1 MELKKDLRLEMT
13 KEQMQAL
20 KQVADILTDM
30 ELGMEEE
37 DLDLLQNKYEEEL
50 DFVPHHKALPTA
62 IDYIGTLLG
71 IAEIVEEMGEEDY
84 VG

>member
-1 MELKKDLRLEMT
+1 MELKKELKLTMT
-13 KEQMQAL
+13 KEQVQAL

-30 ELGMEEE
+30 DLDMENE
-37 DLDLLQNKYEEEL
+37 DLDIIQDRYEEEL
-50 DFVPHHKALPTA
+50 DYVPHTQALPTA

-71 IAEIVEEMGEEDY
+71 MAEIVEEKGEEEN

>member
-1 MELKKDLRLEMT
+1 MELKKELRLEMT
-13 KEQMQAL
+13 KEQAQAL

-30 ELGMEEE
+30 ELDMESE
-37 DLDLLQNKYEEEL
+37 DLDLIQEEYEKDL
-50 DFVPHHKALPTA
+50 DYLPHNKALPTA

-71 IAEIVEEMGEEDY
+71 MAEIVEEKGEEDY

>member
-13 KEQMQAL
+13 KEQAQAL
-20 KQVADILTDM
+20 NIVVSMLTEMELDM
-30 ELGMEEE
+30 ENE
-37 DLDLLQNKYEEEL
+37 DLDLIQEEYEKQL
-50 DFVPHHKALPTA
+50 DYVPHNEALPTA

-71 IAEIVEEMGEEDY
+71 MAEIVEEKGEEDY